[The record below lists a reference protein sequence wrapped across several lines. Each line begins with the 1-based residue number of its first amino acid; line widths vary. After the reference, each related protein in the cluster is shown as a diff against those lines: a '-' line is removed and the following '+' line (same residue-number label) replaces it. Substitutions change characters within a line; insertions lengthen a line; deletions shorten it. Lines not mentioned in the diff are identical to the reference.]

1 MTQKDKLQESA
12 QKFIAKGQFDRAIKE
27 YEQLLSLEPANLGIR
42 QRIADLLIRSNRK
55 EQAIE
60 EYTTVARN
68 YADGA
73 HYLKAIAVYKQ
84 IQKLTPDNPDIAL
97 NLGSL
102 NEKQGLTGNAI
113 AEYAS
118 ALKLFEKA
126 GEAARALGVLE
137 AMLVVDPRNPQ
148 ILLKYGEAAFRAG
161 KSEVAYENFS
171 TLALTLCKRNDT
183 VALGSVRERAR
194 TLFPNQP
201 DLLLNVARRQREAGD
216 DRGGA
221 AILRDLLAR
230 EPGNQEAWLLLLE
243 ILGQGSDRTPYLQSC
258 RECIDA
264 LPSLPAPRER
274 LIGAAIDDGAWESA
288 CTLLAEHGPTLRAA
302 EAAEALAG
310 LVETLFAKIP
320 SDPALLAEFTRAVEA
335 CGFPDLAESTRQRA
349 AEREELAAAT
359 GGPSAGPTE
368 SEPLCPTEPE
378 VLAEQVAASEETPAA
393 DWEVELDLSPL
404 AGEEPSLSADQ
415 EQQTTEWLETTGEA
429 EAPLLGSADTLVE
442 VEVELGELPDDAPWD
457 ESEAQLQLQQDVP
470 RAEEEFATD
479 LGEALA
485 GELEDLSFDF
495 GESAEAE
502 GEISAIRRGVDEQL
516 GQDDAESHYNL
527 GIAFKEMG
535 LFDEAI
541 AEFRVASKSTERK
554 VDSLVLQGLCYREKG
569 DAEKAMTVL
578 KTGMGIRG
586 LSRDELLTLKY
597 ELALLHEGS
606 GYNDEAVTLF
616 KEIAAVDSRFRETAQ
631 KLAALGGTRGNEG
644 YVTLSLDDLDDDLT

>member
-1 MTQKDKLQESA
+1 MTQKDKLLESA

-42 QRIADLLIRSNRK
+42 QRIADLLVRSNRK

-60 EYTTVARN
+60 EYATVARN
-68 YADGA
+68 YANGA

-126 GEAARALGVLE
+126 GEAAKALGVLE
-137 AMLVVDPRNPQ
+137 AMLVIDPRNPQ
-148 ILLKYGEAAFRAG
+148 ILLKYCEAASRAG
-161 KSEVAYENFS
+161 KADEAYEKFS
-171 TLALTLCKRNDT
+171 VLAFTLCTRNDT
-183 VALGSVRERAR
+183 AALGSVRERAR
-194 TLFPNQP
+194 TLFPNRP
-201 DLLLNVARRQREAGD
+201 DLLLNVARRQQEAGD

-221 AILRDLLAR
+221 TTLRDLLAR

-243 ILGQGSDRTPYLQSC
+243 ILGRGSDRTPYLQSC

-264 LPSLPAPRER
+264 LPAFPAPRER
-274 LIGAAIDDGAWESA
+274 LIRAAIDDGSWDSA
-288 CTLLAEHGPTLRAA
+288 CTLLAEHGPSLRATD
-302 EAAEALAG
+302 AADALAG
-310 LVETLFAKIP
+310 LAEALFAKIP
-320 SDPALLAEFTRAVEA
+320 SDPALLAGFIRAVEA
-335 CGFPDLAESTRQRA
+335 CGFPDLAEGARQRA
-349 AEREELAAAT
+349 AEREEPPAAA
-359 GGPSAGPTE
+359 GGLPADPAE
-368 SEPLCPTEPE
+368 STEPLCPTEPE
-378 VLAEQVAASEETPAA
+378 VPAEPATTSEETPPA
-393 DWEVELDLSPL
+393 DWEVEIDLSPL
-404 AGEEPSLSADQ
+404 AEEEPSL
-415 EQQTTEWLETTGEA
+415 
-429 EAPLLGSADTLVE
+429 LGSAASLVE
-442 VEVELGELPDDAPWD
+442 VEVELGELPEAPWD
-457 ESEAQLQLQQDVP
+457 ESADQPQQDVS
-470 RAEEEFATD
+470 AEDFAAD

-495 GESAEAE
+495 GEADEA
-502 GEISAIRRGVDEQL
+502 GGQISAIRRGVDEQL
-516 GQDDAESHYNL
+516 GQDDAESHYSL

-541 AEFRVASKSTERK
+541 AEFRVASRAPERK

-569 DAEKAMTVL
+569 DTEKAMAVL

-606 GYNDEAVTLF
+606 GNNDEALTLF
-616 KEIAAVDSRFRETAQ
+616 KEIAAVNGRFRETAQ
-631 KLAALGGTRGNEG
+631 KLAALGGARGNEG